1 MATSE
6 GSSSVGARRSPA
18 RPTMADASPAGH
30 LIVNPPQRYEHLG
43 AMDNTGQGRLA
54 NAMTRRISCSPM

>member
-6 GSSSVGARRSPA
+6 GSSSVGARWSSA

-30 LIVNPPQRYEHLG
+30 LIAPQRYEHLG